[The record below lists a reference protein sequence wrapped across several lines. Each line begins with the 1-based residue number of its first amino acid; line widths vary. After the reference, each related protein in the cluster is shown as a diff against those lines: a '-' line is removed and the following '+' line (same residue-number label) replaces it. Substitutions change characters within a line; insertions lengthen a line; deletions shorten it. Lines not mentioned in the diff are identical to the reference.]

1 MGQKKKKSRS
11 KSNKHS
17 SPAHSPENKLKS
29 PAGTN
34 AKASR
39 EEASTGNGAD
49 SQAQQSE
56 KGEQNKLGPPPNLK
70 TTEKVVPEL
79 KSANNNSTDVPVKKA
94 SSEAK
99 SPEGKEGNK
108 TPPPAQTGFNFL
120 LSLLGQQ
127 QKGPPAEEEA
137 GVSETPISREEDETP
152 DGHEV
157 PDVVVATDERNSLQE
172 NQVEPQA
179 AEQTEAGD
187 EEKVS
192 TDFSE
197 RSSPQPVGSNASGA
211 ETIEEVSDASLNK
224 IAVTT
229 ASGIHSLAVAD
240 TMEVAASPVS
250 EERTPSHNQE
260 DHERRDDIP
269 STAYPELGGDDR
281 DATLQIGAQTDYVA
295 EASDGGVP
303 PSEEDLVT
311 GAKDQGAAKEMN
323 IGQDDHEA
331 GASEEQKDSE
341 SSTARPTS
349 WLYGGHHAAGY
360 GVEEPQT
367 EIRGSSFLGA
377 MRNSVAEGPQPPPPR
392 NAWGGYDEWNDP
404 AQAYGSEGAY
414 DDEADGSGFE
424 DRDRSDRA
432 SPWAAMKTE
441 EAKPTVFR
449 DNVTEA
455 SAKPGVPLPELAK
468 TVTGSNGPVKT
479 KPRKPAPRVSWD
491 MPIERFHEKVN
502 GSVDP
507 VRSTKE
513 LTASLPAEPS
523 EKKVGLAEV
532 VEPIESNA
540 TPEPVTVK
548 ATDPVQDSLLNMGV
562 DHTAKDSAPTERPLT
577 NTTADKDR
585 TAVKTH
591 EVQSRNVVDHSKKA
605 ALPVSK
611 VADDKN
617 TLSKVQRKTTN
628 VAASNSAPKQVVP
641 VKRPKSS
648 VAPTT
653 KSKPSQKKVSFADPA
668 EEADPLEFSQAGS
681 TMNETELKKIL
692 RMVDVEEPI
701 ESDMEALV
709 GMENS
714 LRAALKRQ
722 RDLGDAA
729 AAKDDLI
736 ETLREQL
743 EIATN
748 RYESMSERVTRTE
761 TELKNRAEAMSQMQN
776 QLKENAAELSKAK
789 RGAMISKEEYTSLQ
803 QNVKRRGETVAE
815 LERDIEVK
823 EALLKSMRLDLSM
836 LQKQNGEV
844 GTRLST
850 RETEK
855 GRLQSELAAERQEVK
870 RLGGIIENFG
880 EMKATIEASQRESW
894 RADPQL
900 ESKLREAQKTNAAMQ
915 WELKVLRFQMQAT
928 PTSSRREP
936 MLQKM
941 PAEQLQYSWS
951 TEELETLQ
959 RLKERQLNPG
969 SKAKESG
976 LEEPF
981 VSHSEMSRRCFPG
994 DSAKYL
1000 EAFSKL
1006 YRVGSIGDKLIDD
1019 LKGACMAINPVD
1031 WERIYLSFFMA
1042 LESMGKQTSS
1052 GEREKLDALW
1062 YQRPWQ
1068 SVIADD
1074 LSNCT
1079 ETTFQNW
1086 TARIWGLGFRNIL
1099 LWGEP
1104 KESLIEQLTQSG
1116 FTLCVEGTS
1125 VASTSQDSPFSKLA
1139 MEGDDFARSV
1149 LFENTDQWSE
1159 VDTAGAFLR
1168 TTGRKCFD
1176 LNMSTFG
1183 AWQQSFSTVVEE
1195 LRSGKVMGK
1204 CISLGNLKFGS
1215 VNRTAA
1221 APECEALC
1229 FLLGT
1234 LAARKGAIIVADL
1247 PVSLHSESLK
1257 WRSAGNVLILSRLL
1271 QVQTF
1276 NSVMGGNV
1284 HPLLQCLAELSR
1296 ARIPWISGLEVPLVE
1311 SKDILRNEGFVNRLT
1326 FGDKT
1331 KFAAIVEGAEEKNA
1345 CAAFLT
1351 MLVAGIPMM
1360 QSGSDLT
1367 REAKFVQS
1375 RTKREKEVGFGNG
1388 DELLNLFRVDFSAAA
1403 DEQSEPVKK
1412 IVGDLNVA
1420 VKNIYESSEAL
1431 RFVNVS
1437 VQEVG
1442 EDQSMVCFVRTMP
1455 QASTEP
1461 IPVVVLANTSDRPVS
1476 GRIEASDMLVKL
1488 QVPNV
1493 AFKLDH
1499 LCEPTEGAKFDSSF
1513 GVLAAEL
1520 PPYAISCFRL
1530 RVAQT
1535 PQRTKMMLSST
1546 LSTPELKANTV
1557 PVLFDWNE
1565 GGNSAVVT
1573 GSFLNWKQVVALFPV
1588 KSNPRRHV
1596 GLHYMRPGT
1605 YEAKF
1610 ISDGVWVCSPGLPLT
1625 NPSLTPADPSANNQL
1640 VVQTPKHDTEV
1651 VELHNHFMAVSRA
1664 RRLPVEMGN
1673 MPCLRPVVIAWTR
1686 GGSSVSM
1693 SASFSGWNDVYKMF
1707 AHEAGRYHW
1716 TIINF
1721 PIGSHYYRFY
1731 VDGQW
1736 TVAEEHPIQVDDK
1749 GIRSN
1754 FIQIS

>member
-1 MGQKKKKSRS
+1 MPSL
-11 KSNKHS
+11 
-17 SPAHSPENKLKS
+17 PA
-29 PAGTN
+29 
-34 AKASR
+34 
-39 EEASTGNGAD
+39 
-49 SQAQQSE
+49 
-56 KGEQNKLGPPPNLK
+56 
-70 TTEKVVPEL
+70 
-79 KSANNNSTDVPVKKA
+79 AN
-94 SSEAK
+94 
-99 SPEGKEGNK
+99 
-108 TPPPAQTGFNFL
+108 
-120 LSLLGQQ
+120 
-127 QKGPPAEEEA
+127 
-137 GVSETPISREEDETP
+137 
-152 DGHEV
+152 
-157 PDVVVATDERNSLQE
+157 
-172 NQVEPQA
+172 
-179 AEQTEAGD
+179 
-187 EEKVS
+187 
-192 TDFSE
+192 
-197 RSSPQPVGSNASGA
+197 
-211 ETIEEVSDASLNK
+211 
-224 IAVTT
+224 
-229 ASGIHSLAVAD
+229 
-240 TMEVAASPVS
+240 TMEVAASSVS

-260 DHERRDDIP
+260 EEERRDDIP
-269 STAYPELGGDDR
+269 STAGPELGGDDL
-281 DATLQIGAQTDYVA
+281 DATPEKGGETDYVA
-295 EASDGGVP
+295 EARDGVVP
-303 PSEEDLVT
+303 PSEEGSGT
-311 GAKDQGAAKEMN
+311 AAKDQGAAQEMD
-323 IGQDDHEA
+323 IAEDEHEA
-331 GASEEQKDSE
+331 GSSEEQQESE
-341 SSTARPTS
+341 SSTARATS

-377 MRNSVAEGPQPPPPR
+377 MRNSVAEGPPPPPPR
-392 NAWGGYDEWNDP
+392 NAWGGYDEWSDP
-404 AQAYGSEGAY
+404 AQAYGNEGAY
-414 DDEADGSGFE
+414 GDEADESSFE
-424 DRDRSDRA
+424 DRERNDTA

-441 EAKPTVFR
+441 EAKPVVVE
-449 DNVTEA
+449 DKAES
-455 SAKPGVPLPELAK
+455 SAKQGVPLPEPAK

-479 KPRKPAPRVSWD
+479 NPRKPAPRVSWD
-491 MPIERFHEKVN
+491 MPIERFHERVN
-502 GSVDP
+502 GSVDHVP
-507 VRSTKE
+507 ATKE
-513 LTASLPAEPS
+513 RRASSPAEPV

-532 VEPIESNA
+532 VETIESNSI
-540 TPEPVTVK
+540 PEPVAAK
-548 ATDPVQDSLLNMGV
+548 ATDPVQDGSSHEGV
-562 DHTAKDSAPTERPLT
+562 DHTAKVPAERPLK
-577 NTTADKDR
+577 NNSADKDR
-585 TAVKTH
+585 TAVLAH
-591 EVQSRNVVDHSKKA
+591 EIQSRSVLDQSPTAVVPA
-605 ALPVSK
+605 PK

-617 TLSKVQRKTTN
+617 ALSEVQRKN
-628 VAASNSAPKQVVP
+628 PAVSNSAPKQVVP

-648 VAPTT
+648 VAPAK
-653 KSKPSQKKVSFADPA
+653 KSKKSSHKKVSFADPA
-668 EEADPLEFSQAGS
+668 EEADQLEFSQAGS
-681 TMNETELKKIL
+681 AMNERELKRIL
-692 RMVDVEEPI
+692 RMVDDEEPS

-743 EIATN
+743 EIASN
-748 RYESMSERVTRTE
+748 RYDSMSEKVTRTE
-761 TELKNRAEAMSQMQN
+761 SELKSRAEAMAQMQN

-789 RGAMISKEEYTSLQ
+789 RGAIISKEEYTSLQ

-844 GTRLST
+844 ETRLNS

-855 GRLQSELAAERQEVK
+855 GRLQSELSAERQEVK
-870 RLGGIIENFG
+870 RLGGILENFS

-894 RADPQL
+894 RTDPQL
-900 ESKLREAQKTNAAMQ
+900 EARLREAQKMNAALR
-915 WELKVLRFQMQAT
+915 WELKVLRFQMQAA
-928 PTSSRREP
+928 PTSRRRES
-936 MLQKM
+936 MLQKT
-941 PAEQLQYSWS
+941 PTVQLPYTWS
-951 TEELETLQ
+951 TEELENLQ
-959 RLKERQLNPG
+959 RLKARQPNPG
-969 SKAKESG
+969 STAKESG

-1000 EAFSKL
+1000 DAFSKL
-1006 YRVGSIGDKLIDD
+1006 YRAKTIEDKLIDD

-1042 LESMGKQTSS
+1042 LESMGKQPSS
-1052 GEREKLDALW
+1052 GEREKLDAMW
-1062 YQRPWQ
+1062 YQKPWQ

-1074 LSNCT
+1074 LSKCT
-1079 ETTFQNW
+1079 ETTFKNW

-1104 KESLIEQLTQSG
+1104 EESLVEQLTQSG
-1116 FTLCVEGTS
+1116 FNLCVEGTS
-1125 VASTSQDSPFSKLA
+1125 VASMSQDSPLSKLA

-1149 LFENTDQWSE
+1149 LFENTQGSDQWSE
-1159 VDTAGAFLR
+1159 GHTAGAFLS

-1183 AWQQSFSTVVEE
+1183 AWQQSFSSLVEG
-1195 LRSGKVMGK
+1195 LRSGKIMGK
-1204 CISLGNLKFGS
+1204 CISLGSLKFGS
-1215 VNRTAA
+1215 GDRTAA

-1234 LAARKGAIIVADL
+1234 LAAKKGAIIVADL

-1257 WRSAGNVLILSRLL
+1257 WKSMGNVLILSRLL
-1271 QVQTF
+1271 QVQIF

-1284 HPLLQCLAELSR
+1284 HPLLQCLGELSR
-1296 ARIPWISGLEVPLVE
+1296 ARIPWITGLEVPLVE

-1326 FGDKT
+1326 FGDRT

-1360 QSGSDLT
+1360 QSGSDIT

-1375 RTKREKEVGFGNG
+1375 RINWEKEVGFGNS

-1403 DEQSEPVKK
+1403 EEQSEPVKK

-1420 VKNIYESSEAL
+1420 VKNIYESSEAF

-1442 EDQSMVCFVRTMP
+1442 EDQSMICFVRTMP

-1461 IPVVVLANTSDRPVS
+1461 IPVVVLVNTSNRPVS

-1499 LCEPTEGAKFDSSF
+1499 LCEPTEGAKFDTSF

-1535 PQRTKMMLSST
+1535 PQRTKMMISST
-1546 LSTPELKANTV
+1546 LSAPELANTV

-1573 GSFLNWKQVVALFPV
+1573 GSFLNWKQVIALFPV

-1596 GLHYMRPGT
+1596 GLLYVRPGT

-1640 VVQTPKHDTEV
+1640 VVDTPKHDKEV

-1664 RRLPVEMGN
+1664 RRLPVEMGD
-1673 MPCLRPVVIAWTR
+1673 MPCLRPVVIAWTK

-1693 SASFSGWNDVYKMF
+1693 SASFSGWNDVYKLF